1 MINIKRCLILAL
13 LIATIFQTSAQHSHE
28 FAPSSALSEGRWVKI
43 ALDGRSDGI
52 YQITYAQLRKLGFTT
67 IDNVSIYGFGGH
79 MLDESFSTGHIDD
92 LPELAVYHDT
102 KNERILFFANGTIT
116 WTFDQDKGWNHRQNP
131 YSDKAYYFVHEK
143 SSPARSLESIA
154 SATDFD
160 LTVNTSDAYLLHE
173 AELIN
178 IGKSGRELYGESFA
192 YNQNQNFTFK
202 EKLNAGAVKLTANFV
217 ANAKTQS
224 SVTLKNGESTIGV
237 ANLRATINEYTFVT
251 ETNIADTFELKTADI
266 PTIKVLFNSSTTVKA
281 AHLNY
286 IQLEGEQDIAP
297 DSDCS
302 YRLFRNKKS
311 IDSRLKYTFDKSN
324 HEVMIWDTTDPL
336 AVKIQETE
344 GDSAFIANEKG
355 LRSYSILDANGKNY
369 PGVTVIGEIGNQDLH
384 AMKGIDMV
392 IVSPIGM
399 KKQAQ
404 DLADFRHSHDG
415 LNVVVV
421 TPEQIFNE
429 YSSGTPDATAIRL
442 FMKQLFGTHA
452 GNEAK
457 KEGYLLLFGDGH
469 YNNRKIDAASNYLI
483 SYETENSLVETSSTV
498 CDDYF
503 GFLDDNEGG
512 KKDYYGRYD
521 ISSDV
526 VDIGIGRIPVHT
538 VAEAEAVVKKIKEY
552 SSNYHYGSWK
562 NALCFLSDDDK
573 ISESATDAPNA
584 HMKHNDQIVQLLQDT
599 QGHKEYLYSKIY
611 LPAYTQT
618 NTASGTD
625 YPDARKQFM
634 ETLQQG
640 VLMVNYAGHGA
651 TNSITNEMLMTSA
664 LASQLNMKNLPLW
677 VTASCDISRW
687 DDDESSL
694 GENLL
699 LNSNGGAI
707 ALISTVRVV
716 YAQQNLPLNLA
727 IAKNLFNRKA
737 DGTRYRLGDIIMAA
751 KQSLASDYNKLN
763 FCLLGDPAMTLSYP
777 DYQMEITDIDYS
789 DITTVRGI
797 VIDPKTGEKAEGF
810 NGLIYPSIFDRADT
824 IIADKGLHQDPA
836 YTFTNRTRK
845 IFTGRDVIKNGEF
858 SFSYITPKDVY
869 GTTEDGLI
877 NLYACSENNEEA
889 NGYLDNVKIV
899 HPSDSD
905 QDTEGPEITKLYI
918 NSSDFKDGETVGSTP
933 YFFAE
938 IHDKSGFNTLGIG
951 IGHDI
956 TLTIKNTSNSLANS
970 KQYVLNNN
978 LTTFTG
984 DPTSG
989 NIRFAVPK
997 LADGEY
1003 ELTFK
1008 VWDSFNNSSSRTVHL
1023 VVSDKQ
1029 KPKAIAIQAFPTP
1042 AVQGE
1047 TITFRILHNIPE
1059 SSTNVRLQIFSQT
1072 GIKIYDAIVNNST
1085 SEILYLK
1092 ENSKEKTN
1100 VDTSINADESAEFI
1114 GASSVKWKAD
1124 VMPGIYIYKVY
1135 LSSGESEQSTESKLF
1150 MVKPE

>member
-1 MINIKRCLILAL
+1 MIYIKRYLILTL
-13 LIATIFQTSAQHSHE
+13 LITTVFGASAQHSHV
-28 FAPSSALSEGRWVKI
+28 FAPNSVLSDGRWVKI
-43 ALDGRSDGI
+43 ALDGQSDGI
-52 YQITYAQLRKLGFTT
+52 YEITYAQLRKSGFTT
-67 IDNVSIYGFGGH
+67 LDNVSIYGFGGH
-79 MLDESFSTGHIDD
+79 MLDESFAASHLDD
-92 LPELAVYHDT
+92 LPELAIYHDK
-102 KNERILFFANGTIT
+102 KNERILFFGQGTIA
-116 WTFDQDKGWNHRQNP
+116 WSYDKGKGYVHRQNP
-131 YSDKAYYFVHEK
+131 YSDRAFYFIHEK
-143 SSPARSLESIA
+143 NAPAKTLESIS
-154 SATDFD
+154 SATDYD
-160 LTVNTSDAYLLHE
+160 VTVSTSDAYLLHE
-173 AELIN
+173 SELVN
-178 IGKSGRELYGESFA
+178 IGKSGRELYGESFVF
-192 YNQNQNFTFK
+192 NQNQNFTFK
-202 EKLNAGAVKLTANFV
+202 ETLNAGEIKLTANFV
-217 ANAKTQS
+217 ANSKTQS
-224 SVTLKNGESTIGV
+224 SFTLKNNDSTIGT
-237 ANLRATINEYTFVT
+237 ANISATSSDYVFAT
-251 ETNIADTFELKTADI
+251 EANISQTFETKSTSI
-266 PTIKVLFNSSTTVKA
+266 PNIKVIFNSQSTVKA

-286 IQLEGEQDIAP
+286 IQLEGKQDIAL
-297 DSDCS
+297 DSDRS
-302 YRLFRNKKS
+302 FMLFRNLKS
-311 IDSRLKYTFDKSN
+311 QDSIIRYTFRKDN
-324 HEVMIWDTTDPL
+324 QDILIWDTTDPI
-336 AVKIQETE
+336 AVKIQETV
-344 GDSAFIANEKG
+344 GDSAFVANSEG
-355 LRSYSILDANGKNY
+355 LRNYAIVDTNGSKFPSVSI
-369 PGVTVIGEIGNQDLH
+369 IGEIGNQSLH

-392 IVSPIGM
+392 IVAPIGL
-399 KKQAQ
+399 KSQAQ
-404 DLADFRHSHDG
+404 KLADFRNAHDG

-421 TPEQIFNE
+421 TPEQIYNE

-452 GNEAK
+452 NNETK
-457 KEGYLLLFGDGH
+457 RQGYLLLFGDGH

-483 SYETENSLVETSSTV
+483 SYETEYSLSETSSTV

-512 KKDYYGRYD
+512 KKDYYGRID

-538 VAEAEAVVKKIKEY
+538 VAEAEAVVKKIIEY

-562 NALCFLSDDDK
+562 NTLCFLSDDDK
-573 ISESATDAPNA
+573 ISESATDSPNS
-584 HMKHNDQIVQLLQDT
+584 HMKHNDQIVHLLQET
-599 QGHKEYLYSKIY
+599 QGHKKYLYNKIY

-651 TNSITNEMLMTSA
+651 TNSITNEMLMTSV

-687 DDDESSL
+687 DDDENSL

-727 IAKNLFNRKA
+727 IAKNLFNRKD

-751 KQSLASDYNKLN
+751 KQSLATDYNKLN
-763 FCLLGDPAMTLSYP
+763 FCLLGDPSMTLSYP
-777 DYQMEITDIDYS
+777 DYKLEVTDIDYS
-789 DITTVRGI
+789 DITTVRGR
-797 VIDPKTGEKAEGF
+797 VIDPKTGGTADTF
-810 NGLIYPSIFDRADT
+810 NGLIYPSIFDRVDT
-824 IIADKGLHQDPA
+824 IIADKGLHQEPV

-877 NLYACSENNEEA
+877 NLYACSENTEEA
-889 NGYLDNVKIV
+889 NGYLDNVKIA
-899 HPSDSD
+899 HPSDD
-905 QDTEGPEITKLYI
+905 NQDYEGPEITKLYI
-918 NSSDFKDGETVGSTP
+918 NSSDFKDGETVGCTP

-938 IHDKSGFNTLGIG
+938 IHDKSGFNTSGIG

-956 TLTIKNTSNSLANS
+956 TLTIKNINNTLANS
-970 KQYVLNNN
+970 KQYVLNNH

-989 NIRFAVPK
+989 NVRFAIPK
-997 LADGEY
+997 LDYGNY

-1008 VWDSFNNSSSRTVHL
+1008 VWDSFNNSSTKTIHL
-1023 VVSDKQ
+1023 VVSEKQ

-1047 TITFRILHNIPE
+1047 IITFRILHNIPG
-1059 SSTNVRLQIFSQT
+1059 STTDVRLQIFSQT
-1072 GIKIYDAIVNNST
+1072 GTKIYDAVSNNSS
-1085 SEILYLK
+1085 SEVLYLH
-1092 ENSKEKTN
+1092 ENAKEKID
-1100 VDTSINADESAEFI
+1100 VDKSINADESAEFI
-1114 GASSVKWKAD
+1114 GASSINWKAD

-1135 LSSGESEQSTESKLF
+1135 LSSGDSEQSTESKLF